1 MTTIF
6 NPRGTFIPVTVQ
18 VRGPRGIT
26 SAILA
31 LDTGATMTWLSVVIM
46 AELGYDLAS
55 PADLMEVTTASSR
68 EVTPVI
74 PVAQI
79 RALNNE
85 RLDFPVLCHN
95 LPSGTPFDG
104 LLGLDFFRDHR
115 LTIDFREGLVTL
127 D

>member
-1 MTTIF
+1 
-6 NPRGTFIPVTVQ
+6 
-18 VRGPRGIT
+18 
-26 SAILA
+26 
-31 LDTGATMTWLSVVIM
+31 MTWLSVVIM

-85 RLDFPVLCHN
+85 RRDFPVLCNN